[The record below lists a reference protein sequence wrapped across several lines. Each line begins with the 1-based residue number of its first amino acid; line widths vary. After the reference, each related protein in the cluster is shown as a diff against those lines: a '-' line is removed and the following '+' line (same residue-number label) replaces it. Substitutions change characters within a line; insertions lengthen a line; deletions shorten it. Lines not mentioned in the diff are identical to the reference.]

1 MSVSLLITRSS
12 QIAKNAFTGTFID
25 LRDENGVIDKFAN
38 TWSQKFSLAVQ
49 KYMSQCIGLPTGGPV
64 TPAVTTT
71 LQQDI
76 YNAARDA
83 LKATYLS
90 NDYDNEVEN
99 QFAQGISTVASI
111 ISSYMATVMTI
122 LASPPTIPVSPG
134 GPLIASS
141 SSMCTPV
148 FYSSA
153 MQALLSTFQ
162 KGDIGGVAT
171 RFASIWQQH
180 GELIGQYV
188 MTCSSLPGGGP
199 LIAS

>member
-1 MSVSLLITRSS
+1 MSVSMLKSRSR
-12 QIAKNAFTGTFID
+12 QIAKNAFIGTFID
-25 LRDENGVIDKFAN
+25 FRDENGVIDKFAN
-38 TWSQKFSLAVQ
+38 TWSQKFSVAVQ
-49 KYMSQCIGLPTGGPV
+49 KYVGQCIGLPVGGPV
-64 TPAVTTT
+64 TPPKTTT

-90 NDYDNEVEN
+90 NDYNNDVEN
-99 QFAQGISTVASI
+99 QFAQSISTVASI
-111 ISSYMATVMTI
+111 ISSYIATVMTTP
-122 LASPPTIPVSPG
+122 AAPPTIPLSPG
-134 GPLIASS
+134 GPLIAST

-148 FYSSA
+148 FNTSA

-162 KGDIGGVAT
+162 NGDVGGVVT
-171 RFASIWQQH
+171 RFASVWQQH

-199 LIAS
+199 LVAS